1 MATSF
6 TESRSQ
12 TRGQLHFILNKSF
25 AVLISP
31 APDMID
37 DKLKKIT
44 AESSGARSQVEL
56 KGKKARSKVRRAKI
70 MSRENGFERDEEWEK
85 WHGMRSQSRVK

>member
-1 MATSF
+1 
-6 TESRSQ
+6 
-12 TRGQLHFILNKSF
+12 
-25 AVLISP
+25 
-31 APDMID
+31 MID

-70 MSRENGFERDEEWEK
+70 MSRENGFERDEEEWEK